1 MWCVNGDGPGP
12 APSPSVDQSDP
23 RCVNTRFYA
32 TAPLSSSWSRFT
44 DPSLTPSPT
53 DAMSLRVLEIIFFLY
68 FASHVPITLCID
80 LQALLPGQ
88 VYPQP
93 LRDLLRW
100 YAERFK
106 DPMMLDPPPW
116 FRSFIVCEALLQTP
130 FFPVAAY
137 AFLREAEGATGE
149 PGSSSSSLSPQRV
162 HLTEPVAPP
171 SVTGSPCQ
179 TGRGSGGVLLLVSGP
194 GTAQTPPLMDL
205 SRNNTGQS
213 NLIQVPGGC
222 RWIRTPAIIYSTHV
236 ATTLVPI
243 LAHILFH
250 QFPTAPHPGPQTLQ
264 ERWLLVSIYAPYLL
278 VPVLILLT
286 MLLSSTY
293 SSAPRSGPTRTNP
306 RSGRRRLTL
315 SRAEGSCIKAE
326 LGSQCQCCLSVKS
339 PRPEETELDSYLTL
353 HRSYYPGRTVC
364 GRGGRP
370 QLLPVLTLAATAA
383 PTEEDE
389 PLLFPLRCLH
399 GHVPQARHH
408 VDRASARVVRCAREP
423 PRRAAVQL
431 GQRPTAGTE
440 KPRQPVKKQQQDRL
454 DYLPQRE
461 ESSIRG
467 HPPLRSTPQEQQHP
481 RQPVTMETVGD
492 FEYSRKDLVGHGAF
506 AVVFKGRHRKKT
518 DWEVA
523 IKCINKK
530 NLSKSQILLG
540 KEIKILKELQHENIV
555 ALYDV
560 QETPNSVFLVME
572 YCNGGDLADYLQAKG
587 TLREETL
594 KVFLQQI
601 AAAMRILNSKGII
614 HRDLKPQ
621 NILLSYTGRK
631 KSNISGI
638 RIKIA
643 DFGFARYLQSNMMAA
658 TLCGSPMYMAPEV
671 IMSQNYDAKADL
683 WSIGTVIYQCLV
695 GKPPFQANSPQDLR
709 MFYEK
714 NKNLQ
719 PIIPRETSPQL
730 SDLLLGLLQRNQK
743 DRMDF
748 DTFFSHPFLEPSATI
763 KKSCPVPVPSA
774 SNTVTDCSCGS
785 SPCIR
790 YNSPPVSLQGA
801 RPSGELYG
809 GPEGPKAKVTSHSF
823 RAVCDTAAE
832 EEEEEEEEEVQGEFC
847 SLPDMQTLAED
858 GLSSPPLGPPNF
870 LQLSKES
877 AGSTSSKNSSCDTD
891 DFVLVPHISTD
902 SSHTAQLCTC
912 HWLAPPPQEDGLEAD
927 WLKLVPELS
936 SEVNKELRLRRLA
949 STGLLLDSRCPAAS
963 SPPSDCS
970 LLLPSPLPPGPSR
983 QQQPTPGQTP
993 MVSPRA
999 ETTPIP
1005 VPTQVRNYQRIKQN
1019 LSSSPTTT
1027 LYSSPRSGTVRRS
1040 NTSPMG
1046 FPKVGSGSPS
1056 SADVPQTVGRRLST
1070 GSSRPYS
1077 PSPLVGT
1084 IPEQL
1089 GHCCCHLQGHEPRS
1103 RSSSGGSP
1111 VPSSQLLGARLQSA
1125 PTLTEVYQTR
1135 QKLHKQLSDPV
1146 QPSSSCSHSPQLGRP
1161 ANLGSSPTKLLGS
1174 SPRTSDWLQKS
1185 PLPTIIGSPTK
1196 IISAPFKIP
1205 KTQASCNLM
1214 ALADSPAPSKM
1225 LADVRDV
1232 CAHHCSPYIGGR
1244 PAAPEASRTFG
1255 RSVSTGRLSEQ
1266 PIRITLGGQTN
1277 QGSTES
1283 LNTERPMDT
1292 APAGPSGLAPG
1303 GSASP
1308 RTVMF
1313 TVGSPPSSSTPP
1325 TCSHL
1330 CTRPRTTSV
1339 GSNSSAGSL
1348 CSTSGRNYV
1357 GSPPGMAMGSSP
1369 PGGFGGGQLVPGSDG
1384 APSSLRYTPLV
1395 LDLAL
1400 DLFLVLV
1407 MDLVLVLVLAL
1418 VMDLDL
1424 VLVLALVM
1432 DLDLVLVMVLVL
1444 ALALDLFLVLVMDL
1458 VLVLALVMDLDLV
1471 LVLVMVLVLALA
1483 LVLFLVLVMDLVL
1496 REHTD
1501 TLMHLRMMLSFTDC
1515 VLEMAAVRAGGADL
1529 GVSAASLYPPRTVWW
1544 WIRSASSVKSGG
1556 KQVEQLVLYMKAA
1569 QLLASSLHLAKAQIK
1584 SAKLNPSTA
1593 VKQGETHLHLSL
1605 LCTHCTCDLTHLT
1618 SSPCCSSSSSSPCSS
1633 SSSSSSVVK
1642 NLNDR
1647 YKSCISLCRRL
1658 TDKLNHFFS
1667 DKQRFVDE
1675 INSVTAEK
1683 LIYNHAV
1690 EMVQSAALDEMFKQT
1705 EDIAYRYSKAAM
1717 LLDGLS
1723 KILQDPTDIENVV
1736 KYKASVDRRISAL
1749 CYCTVTLYE

>member
-1 MWCVNGDGPGP
+1 
-12 APSPSVDQSDP
+12 
-23 RCVNTRFYA
+23 
-32 TAPLSSSWSRFT
+32 
-44 DPSLTPSPT
+44 
-53 DAMSLRVLEIIFFLY
+53 
-68 FASHVPITLCID
+68 
-80 LQALLPGQ
+80 
-88 VYPQP
+88 
-93 LRDLLRW
+93 
-100 YAERFK
+100 
-106 DPMMLDPPPW
+106 
-116 FRSFIVCEALLQTP
+116 
-130 FFPVAAY
+130 
-137 AFLREAEGATGE
+137 
-149 PGSSSSSLSPQRV
+149 
-162 HLTEPVAPP
+162 
-171 SVTGSPCQ
+171 
-179 TGRGSGGVLLLVSGP
+179 
-194 GTAQTPPLMDL
+194 
-205 SRNNTGQS
+205 
-213 NLIQVPGGC
+213 
-222 RWIRTPAIIYSTHV
+222 
-236 ATTLVPI
+236 
-243 LAHILFH
+243 
-250 QFPTAPHPGPQTLQ
+250 
-264 ERWLLVSIYAPYLL
+264 
-278 VPVLILLT
+278 
-286 MLLSSTY
+286 
-293 SSAPRSGPTRTNP
+293 
-306 RSGRRRLTL
+306 
-315 SRAEGSCIKAE
+315 
-326 LGSQCQCCLSVKS
+326 
-339 PRPEETELDSYLTL
+339 
-353 HRSYYPGRTVC
+353 
-364 GRGGRP
+364 
-370 QLLPVLTLAATAA
+370 
-383 PTEEDE
+383 
-389 PLLFPLRCLH
+389 
-399 GHVPQARHH
+399 
-408 VDRASARVVRCAREP
+408 
-423 PRRAAVQL
+423 
-431 GQRPTAGTE
+431 
-440 KPRQPVKKQQQDRL
+440 
-454 DYLPQRE
+454 
-461 ESSIRG
+461 
-467 HPPLRSTPQEQQHP
+467 
-481 RQPVTMETVGD
+481 METVGD

-594 KVFLQQI
+594 RVFLQQI
-601 AAAMRILNSKGII
+601 SAAMRILKNKGII

-621 NILLSYTGRK
+621 NILLSYIGRK
-631 KSNISGI
+631 KSTISGI

-714 NKNLQ
+714 NKSLQ

-730 SDLLLGLLQRNQK
+730 GDLLLGLLQRNQK
-743 DRMDF
+743 ERMDF
-748 DTFFSHPFLEPSATI
+748 DTFFSHPFLEPSPTI

-774 SNTVTDCSCGS
+774 TNTVTDCSFGS

-790 YNSPPVSLQGA
+790 YNSPP
-801 RPSGELYG
+801 
-809 GPEGPKAKVTSHSF
+809 
-823 RAVCDTAAE
+823 
-832 EEEEEEEEEVQGEFC
+832 

-902 SSHTAQLCTC
+902 SYDQPMGACRR
-912 HWLAPPPQEDGLEAD
+912 P
-927 WLKLVPELS
+927 S
-936 SEVNKELRLRRLA
+936 SEFLMCA
-949 STGLLLDSRCPAAS
+949 GQP
-963 SPPSDCS
+963 
-970 LLLPSPLPPGPSR
+970 
-983 QQQPTPGQTP
+983 QPTPGQTP

-1027 LYSSPRSGTVRRS
+1027 LYGSPRSGTVRRS

-1046 FPKVGSGSPS
+1046 FPKVASGSPG
-1056 SADVPQTVGRRLST
+1056 SADVPQTMSRRLSI

-1089 GHCCCHLQGHEPRS
+1089 GQCCCHLQNHEPRS

-1111 VPSSQLLGARLQSA
+1111 VPSSQLLGARLQSS

-1146 QPSSSCSHSPQLGRP
+1146 QPSSSSCSHSPQFGRP

-1196 IISAPFKIP
+1196 IILAPFKIP

-1214 ALADSPAPSKM
+1214 ALADSPVPTKT
-1225 LADVRDV
+1225 LADARDI
-1232 CAHHCSPYIGGR
+1232 CAHHCSPYVTGR
-1244 PAAPEASRTFG
+1244 PAAPEASKTFG
-1255 RSVSTGRLSEQ
+1255 RSVSTGRLSDP
-1266 PIRITLGGQTN
+1266 PIRITLGGQAY
-1277 QGSTES
+1277 QGSTDS

-1292 APAGPSGLAPG
+1292 
-1303 GSASP
+1303 
-1308 RTVMF
+1308 
-1313 TVGSPPSSSTPP
+1313 
-1325 TCSHL
+1325 
-1330 CTRPRTTSV
+1330 V
-1339 GSNSSAGSL
+1339 GSNSSGGSL
-1348 CSTSGRNYV
+1348 CSTSGRIYV
-1357 GSPPGMAMGSSP
+1357 GSPPGMTIGTSP
-1369 PGGFGGGQLVPGSDG
+1369 PGGFGGGQAVPGADG
-1384 APSSLRYTPLV
+1384 APSSLRYVPYGTSPPSLEGFITFEAPE
-1395 LDLAL
+1395 LPEETL
-1400 DLFLVLV
+1400 
-1407 MDLVLVLVLAL
+1407 ME
-1418 VMDLDL
+1418 
-1424 VLVLALVM
+1424 
-1432 DLDLVLVMVLVL
+1432 
-1444 ALALDLFLVLVMDL
+1444 
-1458 VLVLALVMDLDLV
+1458 
-1471 LVLVMVLVLALA
+1471 
-1483 LVLFLVLVMDLVL
+1483 

-1515 VLEMAAVRAGGADL
+1515 VLEMAAIRAGGTEL
-1529 GVSAASLYPPRTVWW
+1529 GVSAASLYPPQD
-1544 WIRSASSVKSGG
+1544 SVVVDQISQLSKEWG
-1556 KQVEQLVLYMKAA
+1556 QVEQLVLYMKAA

-1584 SAKLNPSTA
+1584 SAQLNPSTA
-1593 VKQGETHLHLSL
+1593 VKQ
-1605 LCTHCTCDLTHLT
+1605 
-1618 SSPCCSSSSSSPCSS
+1618 
-1633 SSSSSSVVK
+1633 VVK
-1642 NLNDR
+1642 NLNER
-1647 YKSCISLCRRL
+1647 YKSCISLCRQL

>member
-1 MWCVNGDGPGP
+1 
-12 APSPSVDQSDP
+12 
-23 RCVNTRFYA
+23 
-32 TAPLSSSWSRFT
+32 
-44 DPSLTPSPT
+44 
-53 DAMSLRVLEIIFFLY
+53 
-68 FASHVPITLCID
+68 
-80 LQALLPGQ
+80 
-88 VYPQP
+88 
-93 LRDLLRW
+93 
-100 YAERFK
+100 
-106 DPMMLDPPPW
+106 
-116 FRSFIVCEALLQTP
+116 
-130 FFPVAAY
+130 
-137 AFLREAEGATGE
+137 
-149 PGSSSSSLSPQRV
+149 
-162 HLTEPVAPP
+162 
-171 SVTGSPCQ
+171 
-179 TGRGSGGVLLLVSGP
+179 
-194 GTAQTPPLMDL
+194 
-205 SRNNTGQS
+205 
-213 NLIQVPGGC
+213 
-222 RWIRTPAIIYSTHV
+222 
-236 ATTLVPI
+236 
-243 LAHILFH
+243 
-250 QFPTAPHPGPQTLQ
+250 
-264 ERWLLVSIYAPYLL
+264 
-278 VPVLILLT
+278 
-286 MLLSSTY
+286 
-293 SSAPRSGPTRTNP
+293 
-306 RSGRRRLTL
+306 
-315 SRAEGSCIKAE
+315 
-326 LGSQCQCCLSVKS
+326 
-339 PRPEETELDSYLTL
+339 
-353 HRSYYPGRTVC
+353 
-364 GRGGRP
+364 
-370 QLLPVLTLAATAA
+370 
-383 PTEEDE
+383 
-389 PLLFPLRCLH
+389 
-399 GHVPQARHH
+399 
-408 VDRASARVVRCAREP
+408 
-423 PRRAAVQL
+423 
-431 GQRPTAGTE
+431 
-440 KPRQPVKKQQQDRL
+440 
-454 DYLPQRE
+454 
-461 ESSIRG
+461 
-467 HPPLRSTPQEQQHP
+467 
-481 RQPVTMETVGD
+481 METVGD

-631 KSNISGI
+631 RSNISGI

-748 DTFFSHPFLEPSATI
+748 DTFFSHPFLEPSTTI

-790 YNSPPVSLQGA
+790 YNSPP
-801 RPSGELYG
+801 
-809 GPEGPKAKVTSHSF
+809 
-823 RAVCDTAAE
+823 
-832 EEEEEEEEEVQGEFC
+832 

-902 SSHTAQLCTC
+902 SYDQPMGAGRR
-912 HWLAPPPQEDGLEAD
+912 P
-927 WLKLVPELS
+927 S
-936 SEVNKELRLRRLA
+936 SEFLMC
-949 STGLLLDSRCPAAS
+949 GGQP
-963 SPPSDCS
+963 
-970 LLLPSPLPPGPSR
+970 
-983 QQQPTPGQTP
+983 QPTPGQTP

-1046 FPKVGSGSPS
+1046 FPKVGSGSPGT
-1056 SADVPQTVGRRLST
+1056 ADVPQTVGRRLST

-1089 GHCCCHLQGHEPRS
+1089 GHCCCHLQSHEPRS

-1146 QPSSSCSHSPQLGRP
+1146 QPSSSSCSHSPQLGRP

-1214 ALADSPAPSKM
+1214 ALADSPVPTKT
-1225 LADVRDV
+1225 LADVRDI
-1232 CAHHCSPYIGGR
+1232 CAHHCSPYLTGR

-1266 PIRITLGGQTN
+1266 PIRITLGGQAY

-1292 APAGPSGLAPG
+1292 APAGPSGPAQG

-1308 RTVMF
+1308 RTVLF
-1313 TVGSPPSSSTPP
+1313 TVGSPPNSSTPP

-1369 PGGFGGGQLVPGSDG
+1369 PGGFGGGQLVPGAEG
-1384 APSSLRYTPLV
+1384 APSSLRYVPYGTSPPSLEGFITFEAPE
-1395 LDLAL
+1395 LPEETL
-1400 DLFLVLV
+1400 
-1407 MDLVLVLVLAL
+1407 ME
-1418 VMDLDL
+1418 
-1424 VLVLALVM
+1424 
-1432 DLDLVLVMVLVL
+1432 
-1444 ALALDLFLVLVMDL
+1444 
-1458 VLVLALVMDLDLV
+1458 
-1471 LVLVMVLVLALA
+1471 
-1483 LVLFLVLVMDLVL
+1483 

-1515 VLEMAAVRAGGADL
+1515 VLEMAAVRAGGTEL
-1529 GVSAASLYPPRTVWW
+1529 GVSAASIYPPQD
-1544 WIRSASSVKSGG
+1544 SVVVDQISQLSKEWG
-1556 KQVEQLVLYMKAA
+1556 QVEQLVLYMKAA

-1593 VKQGETHLHLSL
+1593 VKQ
-1605 LCTHCTCDLTHLT
+1605 
-1618 SSPCCSSSSSSPCSS
+1618 
-1633 SSSSSSVVK
+1633 VVK
-1642 NLNDR
+1642 NLNER

-1683 LIYNHAV
+1683 LIYNQAV

>member
-1 MWCVNGDGPGP
+1 
-12 APSPSVDQSDP
+12 
-23 RCVNTRFYA
+23 
-32 TAPLSSSWSRFT
+32 
-44 DPSLTPSPT
+44 
-53 DAMSLRVLEIIFFLY
+53 
-68 FASHVPITLCID
+68 
-80 LQALLPGQ
+80 
-88 VYPQP
+88 
-93 LRDLLRW
+93 
-100 YAERFK
+100 
-106 DPMMLDPPPW
+106 
-116 FRSFIVCEALLQTP
+116 
-130 FFPVAAY
+130 
-137 AFLREAEGATGE
+137 
-149 PGSSSSSLSPQRV
+149 
-162 HLTEPVAPP
+162 
-171 SVTGSPCQ
+171 
-179 TGRGSGGVLLLVSGP
+179 
-194 GTAQTPPLMDL
+194 
-205 SRNNTGQS
+205 
-213 NLIQVPGGC
+213 
-222 RWIRTPAIIYSTHV
+222 
-236 ATTLVPI
+236 
-243 LAHILFH
+243 
-250 QFPTAPHPGPQTLQ
+250 
-264 ERWLLVSIYAPYLL
+264 
-278 VPVLILLT
+278 
-286 MLLSSTY
+286 
-293 SSAPRSGPTRTNP
+293 
-306 RSGRRRLTL
+306 
-315 SRAEGSCIKAE
+315 
-326 LGSQCQCCLSVKS
+326 
-339 PRPEETELDSYLTL
+339 
-353 HRSYYPGRTVC
+353 
-364 GRGGRP
+364 
-370 QLLPVLTLAATAA
+370 
-383 PTEEDE
+383 
-389 PLLFPLRCLH
+389 
-399 GHVPQARHH
+399 
-408 VDRASARVVRCAREP
+408 
-423 PRRAAVQL
+423 
-431 GQRPTAGTE
+431 
-440 KPRQPVKKQQQDRL
+440 
-454 DYLPQRE
+454 
-461 ESSIRG
+461 
-467 HPPLRSTPQEQQHP
+467 
-481 RQPVTMETVGD
+481 METVGD

-523 IKCINKK
+523 IKSINKK

-560 QETPNSVFLVME
+560 Q

-587 TLREETL
+587 TLREDTL
-594 KVFLQQI
+594 RVFLQQI

-621 NILLSYTGRK
+621 NILLSYVGRK

-719 PIIPRETSPQL
+719 PIIPRETSPPL

-748 DTFFSHPFLEPSATI
+748 DAFFSHPFLEPSPTI
-763 KKSCPVPVPSA
+763 KKSCPVPVPTV
-774 SNTVTDCSCGS
+774 SNTVTDSSCGS

-790 YNSPPVSLQGA
+790 YNSPP
-801 RPSGELYG
+801 
-809 GPEGPKAKVTSHSF
+809 
-823 RAVCDTAAE
+823 
-832 EEEEEEEEEVQGEFC
+832 

-902 SSHTAQLCTC
+902 SYDQ
-912 HWLAPPPQEDGLEAD
+912 PMGVGRRP
-927 WLKLVPELS
+927 S
-936 SEVNKELRLRRLA
+936 SEFLMC
-949 STGLLLDSRCPAAS
+949 G
-963 SPPSDCS
+963 
-970 LLLPSPLPPGPSR
+970 G
-983 QQQPTPGQTP
+983 QPQPIPGQTP

-1005 VPTQVRNYQRIKQN
+1005 VPTQIRNYQRIKQN

-1046 FPKVGSGSPS
+1046 FPKVASGSPS

-1089 GHCCCHLQGHEPRS
+1089 GHCCCHLQNHEPRS

-1125 PTLTEVYQTR
+1125 PTLTEVYQTK

-1146 QPSSSCSHSPQLGRP
+1146 QPSSSSCCSHSPQLGRP

-1196 IISAPFKIP
+1196 TISAPFKIP

-1214 ALADSPAPSKM
+1214 ALADSPVPTKT
-1225 LADVRDV
+1225 LADARDI
-1232 CAHHCSPYIGGR
+1232 CAHHCSPYLIGR

-1266 PIRITLGGQTN
+1266 PIRITLGGQAY
-1277 QGSTES
+1277 QGSTDS

-1292 APAGPSGLAPG
+1292 GMGTLLHAQWTVYTTGCLSSVVYVYFLFIFIYIIERETTKFSLPKAPAGPSGLTQG

-1308 RTVMF
+1308 RTVLF
-1313 TVGSPPSSSTPP
+1313 TVGSPPNSSTPP

-1330 CTRPRTTSV
+1330 GTRPRTTSV

-1348 CSTSGRNYV
+1348 CSTSGRVYV

-1369 PGGFGGGQLVPGSDG
+1369 PGGFGGGQIVPGAEG
-1384 APSSLRYTPLV
+1384 APSSLRYVPYGTSPPSLEGFITFEAPE
-1395 LDLAL
+1395 LPEETL
-1400 DLFLVLV
+1400 
-1407 MDLVLVLVLAL
+1407 ME
-1418 VMDLDL
+1418 
-1424 VLVLALVM
+1424 
-1432 DLDLVLVMVLVL
+1432 
-1444 ALALDLFLVLVMDL
+1444 
-1458 VLVLALVMDLDLV
+1458 
-1471 LVLVMVLVLALA
+1471 
-1483 LVLFLVLVMDLVL
+1483 

-1515 VLEMAAVRAGGADL
+1515 VLEMAAVRAGGTEL
-1529 GVSAASLYPPRTVWW
+1529 GVSAASLYPPQD
-1544 WIRSASSVKSGG
+1544 SVVVDQISQLSKEWG
-1556 KQVEQLVLYMKAA
+1556 QVEQLVLYMKAA

-1584 SAKLNPSTA
+1584 SAKLNPSTS
-1593 VKQGETHLHLSL
+1593 VKQ
-1605 LCTHCTCDLTHLT
+1605 
-1618 SSPCCSSSSSSPCSS
+1618 
-1633 SSSSSSVVK
+1633 VVK
-1642 NLNDR
+1642 SLNDR

>member
-1 MWCVNGDGPGP
+1 
-12 APSPSVDQSDP
+12 
-23 RCVNTRFYA
+23 
-32 TAPLSSSWSRFT
+32 
-44 DPSLTPSPT
+44 
-53 DAMSLRVLEIIFFLY
+53 
-68 FASHVPITLCID
+68 
-80 LQALLPGQ
+80 
-88 VYPQP
+88 
-93 LRDLLRW
+93 
-100 YAERFK
+100 
-106 DPMMLDPPPW
+106 
-116 FRSFIVCEALLQTP
+116 
-130 FFPVAAY
+130 
-137 AFLREAEGATGE
+137 
-149 PGSSSSSLSPQRV
+149 
-162 HLTEPVAPP
+162 
-171 SVTGSPCQ
+171 
-179 TGRGSGGVLLLVSGP
+179 
-194 GTAQTPPLMDL
+194 
-205 SRNNTGQS
+205 
-213 NLIQVPGGC
+213 
-222 RWIRTPAIIYSTHV
+222 
-236 ATTLVPI
+236 
-243 LAHILFH
+243 
-250 QFPTAPHPGPQTLQ
+250 
-264 ERWLLVSIYAPYLL
+264 
-278 VPVLILLT
+278 
-286 MLLSSTY
+286 
-293 SSAPRSGPTRTNP
+293 
-306 RSGRRRLTL
+306 
-315 SRAEGSCIKAE
+315 
-326 LGSQCQCCLSVKS
+326 
-339 PRPEETELDSYLTL
+339 
-353 HRSYYPGRTVC
+353 
-364 GRGGRP
+364 
-370 QLLPVLTLAATAA
+370 
-383 PTEEDE
+383 
-389 PLLFPLRCLH
+389 
-399 GHVPQARHH
+399 
-408 VDRASARVVRCAREP
+408 
-423 PRRAAVQL
+423 
-431 GQRPTAGTE
+431 
-440 KPRQPVKKQQQDRL
+440 
-454 DYLPQRE
+454 
-461 ESSIRG
+461 
-467 HPPLRSTPQEQQHP
+467 
-481 RQPVTMETVGD
+481 METVGD

-523 IKCINKK
+523 IKSINKK

-540 KEIKILKELQHENIV
+540 KEIKILKNLIV
-555 ALYDV
+555 ADSGCFSPHA
-560 QETPNSVFLVME
+560 Q

-587 TLREETL
+587 TLREDTL
-594 KVFLQQI
+594 RVFLQQI

-621 NILLSYTGRK
+621 NILLSYVGRK

-719 PIIPRETSPQL
+719 PI
-730 SDLLLGLLQRNQK
+730 
-743 DRMDF
+743 
-748 DTFFSHPFLEPSATI
+748 
-763 KKSCPVPVPSA
+763 
-774 SNTVTDCSCGS
+774 
-785 SPCIR
+785 
-790 YNSPPVSLQGA
+790 
-801 RPSGELYG
+801 
-809 GPEGPKAKVTSHSF
+809 
-823 RAVCDTAAE
+823 
-832 EEEEEEEEEVQGEFC
+832 
-847 SLPDMQTLAED
+847 
-858 GLSSPPLGPPNF
+858 
-870 LQLSKES
+870 
-877 AGSTSSKNSSCDTD
+877 TSSKNSSCDTD

-902 SSHTAQLCTC
+902 SYDQ
-912 HWLAPPPQEDGLEAD
+912 PMGVGRRP
-927 WLKLVPELS
+927 S
-936 SEVNKELRLRRLA
+936 SEFLMC
-949 STGLLLDSRCPAAS
+949 GGQP
-963 SPPSDCS
+963 
-970 LLLPSPLPPGPSR
+970 
-983 QQQPTPGQTP
+983 QPTSGQTP

-1005 VPTQVRNYQRIKQN
+1005 VPTQIRNYQRIKQN

-1089 GHCCCHLQGHEPRS
+1089 GHCCCHLQNHEPRS

-1135 QKLHKQLSDPV
+1135 QKLHKQFSDPV
-1146 QPSSSCSHSPQLGRP
+1146 QPSSSSCSHSPQLGRP

-1196 IISAPFKIP
+1196 TISAPFKIP

-1214 ALADSPAPSKM
+1214 ALADSPVPTKT
-1225 LADVRDV
+1225 LADARDI
-1232 CAHHCSPYIGGR
+1232 CAHHCSPYLTGR

-1266 PIRITLGGQTN
+1266 PIRITLGGQAY
-1277 QGSTES
+1277 QGSTDS

-1292 APAGPSGLAPG
+1292 APAGPCGLAQG

-1308 RTVMF
+1308 RTVLF
-1313 TVGSPPSSSTPP
+1313 TVGSPPNSSTPP

-1330 CTRPRTTSV
+1330 GTRPRTTSV

-1348 CSTSGRNYV
+1348 CSTSGRVYV
-1357 GSPPGMAMGSSP
+1357 GSPPGMAMGCSP
-1369 PGGFGGGQLVPGSDG
+1369 PGGFAGG
-1384 APSSLRYTPLV
+1384 SLRYVPYGTSPPSLEGFITFEAPE
-1395 LDLAL
+1395 LPEETL
-1400 DLFLVLV
+1400 
-1407 MDLVLVLVLAL
+1407 ME
-1418 VMDLDL
+1418 
-1424 VLVLALVM
+1424 
-1432 DLDLVLVMVLVL
+1432 
-1444 ALALDLFLVLVMDL
+1444 
-1458 VLVLALVMDLDLV
+1458 
-1471 LVLVMVLVLALA
+1471 
-1483 LVLFLVLVMDLVL
+1483 

-1515 VLEMAAVRAGGADL
+1515 VLEMAAVRAGGTEL
-1529 GVSAASLYPPRTVWW
+1529 GVSAASLYPPQD
-1544 WIRSASSVKSGG
+1544 SVVVDQISQLSKEWG
-1556 KQVEQLVLYMKAA
+1556 QVEQLVLYMKAA

-1593 VKQGETHLHLSL
+1593 VKQ
-1605 LCTHCTCDLTHLT
+1605 
-1618 SSPCCSSSSSSPCSS
+1618 
-1633 SSSSSSVVK
+1633 VVK
-1642 NLNDR
+1642 NLNER

>member
-1 MWCVNGDGPGP
+1 
-12 APSPSVDQSDP
+12 
-23 RCVNTRFYA
+23 
-32 TAPLSSSWSRFT
+32 
-44 DPSLTPSPT
+44 
-53 DAMSLRVLEIIFFLY
+53 
-68 FASHVPITLCID
+68 
-80 LQALLPGQ
+80 
-88 VYPQP
+88 
-93 LRDLLRW
+93 
-100 YAERFK
+100 
-106 DPMMLDPPPW
+106 
-116 FRSFIVCEALLQTP
+116 
-130 FFPVAAY
+130 
-137 AFLREAEGATGE
+137 
-149 PGSSSSSLSPQRV
+149 
-162 HLTEPVAPP
+162 
-171 SVTGSPCQ
+171 
-179 TGRGSGGVLLLVSGP
+179 
-194 GTAQTPPLMDL
+194 
-205 SRNNTGQS
+205 
-213 NLIQVPGGC
+213 
-222 RWIRTPAIIYSTHV
+222 
-236 ATTLVPI
+236 
-243 LAHILFH
+243 
-250 QFPTAPHPGPQTLQ
+250 
-264 ERWLLVSIYAPYLL
+264 
-278 VPVLILLT
+278 
-286 MLLSSTY
+286 
-293 SSAPRSGPTRTNP
+293 
-306 RSGRRRLTL
+306 
-315 SRAEGSCIKAE
+315 
-326 LGSQCQCCLSVKS
+326 
-339 PRPEETELDSYLTL
+339 
-353 HRSYYPGRTVC
+353 
-364 GRGGRP
+364 
-370 QLLPVLTLAATAA
+370 
-383 PTEEDE
+383 
-389 PLLFPLRCLH
+389 
-399 GHVPQARHH
+399 
-408 VDRASARVVRCAREP
+408 
-423 PRRAAVQL
+423 
-431 GQRPTAGTE
+431 
-440 KPRQPVKKQQQDRL
+440 
-454 DYLPQRE
+454 
-461 ESSIRG
+461 
-467 HPPLRSTPQEQQHP
+467 
-481 RQPVTMETVGD
+481 METVGD

-523 IKCINKK
+523 IKSINKK

-540 KEIKILKELQHENIV
+540 KEIKILKNLIV
-555 ALYDV
+555 ADSGCFSPHA
-560 QETPNSVFLVME
+560 Q

-587 TLREETL
+587 TLREDTL
-594 KVFLQQI
+594 RVFLQQI

-621 NILLSYTGRK
+621 NILLSYVGRK

-748 DTFFSHPFLEPSATI
+748 DAFFSHPFLEPSSTI
-763 KKSCPVPVPSA
+763 KKSCPVPVPSTSSA
-774 SNTVTDCSCGS
+774 VTDSSCGS

-790 YNSPPVSLQGA
+790 YNSPP
-801 RPSGELYG
+801 
-809 GPEGPKAKVTSHSF
+809 
-823 RAVCDTAAE
+823 
-832 EEEEEEEEEVQGEFC
+832 

-902 SSHTAQLCTC
+902 NVL
-912 HWLAPPPQEDGLEAD
+912 WI
-927 WLKLVPELS
+927 WK
-936 SEVNKELRLRRLA
+936 
-949 STGLLLDSRCPAAS
+949 
-963 SPPSDCS
+963 
-970 LLLPSPLPPGPSR
+970 
-983 QQQPTPGQTP
+983 QQQQLPADLLTALVSPIFPYRQPQPTSGQTP

-1005 VPTQVRNYQRIKQN
+1005 VPTQIRNYQRIKQN

-1077 PSPLVGT
+1077 PSPLGKDMPRHVSKHIRLLIT
-1084 IPEQL
+1084 PPR
-1089 GHCCCHLQGHEPRS
+1089 HELDLVTS
-1103 RSSSGGSP
+1103 SP

-1135 QKLHKQLSDPV
+1135 QKLHKQFSDPV
-1146 QPSSSCSHSPQLGRP
+1146 QPSSSSCSHSPQLGRP

-1196 IISAPFKIP
+1196 VSTISAPFKIP

-1214 ALADSPAPSKM
+1214 ALADSPVPTKT
-1225 LADVRDV
+1225 LADARDI
-1232 CAHHCSPYIGGR
+1232 CAHHCSPYLTGR

-1266 PIRITLGGQTN
+1266 PIRITLGGQAY
-1277 QGSTES
+1277 QGSTDS

-1292 APAGPSGLAPG
+1292 APAGPCGLAQG

-1308 RTVMF
+1308 RTVLF
-1313 TVGSPPSSSTPP
+1313 TVGSPPNSSTPP

-1330 CTRPRTTSV
+1330 GTRPRTTSV

-1348 CSTSGRNYV
+1348 CSTSGRVYI
-1357 GSPPGMAMGSSP
+1357 
-1369 PGGFGGGQLVPGSDG
+1369 VPGSDG
-1384 APSSLRYTPLV
+1384 APSSLRYVPYGTSPPSLEGFITFEAPE
-1395 LDLAL
+1395 LPEETL
-1400 DLFLVLV
+1400 
-1407 MDLVLVLVLAL
+1407 ME
-1418 VMDLDL
+1418 
-1424 VLVLALVM
+1424 
-1432 DLDLVLVMVLVL
+1432 
-1444 ALALDLFLVLVMDL
+1444 
-1458 VLVLALVMDLDLV
+1458 
-1471 LVLVMVLVLALA
+1471 
-1483 LVLFLVLVMDLVL
+1483 

-1515 VLEMAAVRAGGADL
+1515 VLEMAAVRAGGTEL
-1529 GVSAASLYPPRTVWW
+1529 GVSAASLYPPQD
-1544 WIRSASSVKSGG
+1544 SVVVDQISQLSKEWG
-1556 KQVEQLVLYMKAA
+1556 QVEQLVLYMKAA

-1593 VKQGETHLHLSL
+1593 VKQ
-1605 LCTHCTCDLTHLT
+1605 
-1618 SSPCCSSSSSSPCSS
+1618 
-1633 SSSSSSVVK
+1633 VVK
-1642 NLNDR
+1642 NLNER

-1736 KYKASVDRRISAL
+1736 KCKI
-1749 CYCTVTLYE
+1749 YENVCA